1 MPIPVMR
8 FILDSSDSAMR
19 TAILRTRIINMEKKD
34 FHILVA
40 DDDEIARDVI
50 AALLGREGYA
60 IVPAQDGLE
69 AISRLRTQ
77 DIQMVITDLMMPGAD
92 GIEVLKYAVR
102 TDPDV
107 AVVILTAYG
116 TLDTTLEAIKE
127 GAYDYLTKPFKTREI
142 SIIAER
148 AYQRSLL
155 IMDNRELKKNLR
167 DTYRDMEL
175 LKTVAA
181 SGNPGV
187 TTGWFERI
195 EKLKTLNVLLTDEA
209 ETLKER
215 LVKGRG
221 NG

>member
-1 MPIPVMR
+1 MTR
-8 FILDSSDSAMR
+8 EAFKIL
-19 TAILRTRIINMEKKD
+19 I
-34 FHILVA
+34 A

-50 AALLGREGYA
+50 ATILAREGYTV
-60 IVPAQDGLE
+60 VPVQDGPE
-69 AISRLRTQ
+69 AISRLRTN

-102 TDPDV
+102 ADPDI
-107 AVVILTAYG
+107 AVVMLTAYG

-167 DTYRDMEL
+167 DTYRDMEI
-175 LKTVAA
+175 LKTVAG
-181 SGNPGV
+181 SGNPEV
-187 TTGWFERI
+187 TTGWLERI
-195 EKLKTLNVLLTDEA
+195 EKLKTMNVLLTDEA
-209 ETLKER
+209 EVLKDR
-215 LVKGRG
+215 LVKG
-221 NG
+221 NGKEPTIHQR